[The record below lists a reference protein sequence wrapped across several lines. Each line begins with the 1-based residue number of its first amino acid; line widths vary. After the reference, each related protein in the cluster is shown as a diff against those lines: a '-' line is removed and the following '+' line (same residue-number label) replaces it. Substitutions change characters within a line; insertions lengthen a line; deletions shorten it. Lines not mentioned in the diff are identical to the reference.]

1 MLWAL
6 IYLRWITNNEFL
18 QNINKIK
25 RRTYL
30 KVFRDIVYFT
40 ILLVIVGLMYAS
52 IEAVL
57 GAILLFSAIFLFRYF
72 YTNGLSEQ
80 DDVKKIVIVILSLVG
95 YLIVYTLI
103 RNFMTGL

>member
-1 MLWAL
+1 MIFATSSSIGTPKKIIRSIIRRLNTSIDATL
-6 IYLRWITNNEFL
+6 SFL
-18 QNINKIK
+18 SSM
-25 RRTYL
+25 
-30 KVFRDIVYFT
+30 
-40 ILLVIVGLMYAS
+40 IVGLMYAS

-103 RNFMTGL
+103 RNFMIGL